1 MSPRHQRSSKTQ
13 ESPADHGPD
22 AAAGAGPSAGS
33 ATVPGPERATVPCDL
48 GEMLDLLAQTI
59 VETLGFGVA
68 CINLGRPDGSFDVV
82 AVAGDESAR
91 EALLGRTDPPGAW
104 DRILT
109 ASEHWGR
116 LRFSDHRVSQD
127 HLDDLTWIPDFEP
140 LAVPDAWHPEDALF
154 APLLGEDGT
163 MIGVLSVD
171 LPDCGVRPGPAV
183 CRGLAAF
190 EVEAAQAIEHATFR
204 TRAEAAEARYRELAM
219 SDPLTGLGNRTLLLD
234 RVQHA
239 LRGRPEDTGELAL
252 VFVDLDGFKRVNDRY
267 SHEVGDRAL
276 QEVARRLTTI
286 VRPHDTVARWG
297 GDEFLVLLEN
307 LKNRAAG
314 DQLATRIHDA
324 LAETI
329 RIADAE
335 ISISASVG
343 LVFRD
348 GQDET
353 GAGDLVRRAD
363 AAMYAAKRTGGGV
376 RVDAGD

>member
-1 MSPRHQRSSKTQ
+1 MTQ
-13 ESPADHGPD
+13 ESTADHVPA

-171 LPDCGVRPGPAV
+171 LPDGGVRPGPAV
-183 CRGLAAF
+183 CRGLEAFAVSAAL
-190 EVEAAQAIEHATFR
+190 AIEHATFR

-353 GAGDLVRRAD
+353 GTGELVRRAD